1 MPHLTYQGLGF
12 AGLVLIIDQ
21 ATKWWMMGLLMPP
34 PRTIEVT
41 SFFNLVV
48 AWNRGISF
56 GLFDTEGRMG
66 VWILSGLALVICG
79 VLFQWMRKAH
89 RLVLVLALGAIIG
102 GAVGNVIDRLR
113 FGAVFDFLDVHLAGY
128 HWPAFNGADSFI
140 SVGAVFLILDSLFAR
155 SDLESKIDES

>member
-1 MPHLTYQGLGF
+1 MDTC
-12 AGLVLIIDQ
+12 V
-21 ATKWWMMGLLMPP
+21 
-34 PRTIEVT
+34 
-41 SFFNLVV
+41 
-48 AWNRGISF
+48 